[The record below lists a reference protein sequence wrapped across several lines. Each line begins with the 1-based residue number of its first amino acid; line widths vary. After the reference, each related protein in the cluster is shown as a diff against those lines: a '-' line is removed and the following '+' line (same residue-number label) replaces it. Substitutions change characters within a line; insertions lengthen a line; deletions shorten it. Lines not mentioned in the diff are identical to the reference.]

1 MPARVVG
8 NPDALIGEVVEEF
21 RKNIERRV
29 AEALE
34 ASRSLL
40 EKAYDEA
47 LRDLEKKLS
56 ERLRELEERLRSAE
70 ATREV
75 ELRREISSYRA
86 RIVEEVLQEALEAL
100 PSYVPRS
107 QYEGFLRRLMQEA
120 KEKAGGRRLKIIP
133 VERDRELVARI
144 ARQLGLE
151 LGDETR
157 SGYGGFLA
165 ITEDGVV
172 LDYTIENV
180 LGDTI
185 DKVKAIIA
193 KELFGE

>member
-1 MPARVVG
+1 MAPRVVG
-8 NPDALIGEVVEEF
+8 NPDALINEIIEEF
-21 RKNIERRV
+21 RRDIERRV

-75 ELRREISSYRA
+75 EIRREISTLRA
-86 RIVEEVLQEALEAL
+86 KLVDELLEEALRQL
-100 PSYVPRS
+100 PSRVPRS
-107 QYEGFLRRLMQEA
+107 QYEGFLRRLMVEA
-120 KEKAGGRRLKIIP
+120 KAKAGGKNLKIIP
-133 VERDRELVARI
+133 VERDRDIVVRLARE
-144 ARQLGLE
+144 LGLE
-151 LGDETR
+151 VGDETR
-157 SGYGGFLA
+157 GGYGGFLA
-165 ITEDGVV
+165 VTEDGVV

-180 LGDTI
+180 LGDMI
-185 DKVKAIIA
+185 DKVKSVIA
-193 KELFGE
+193 RELFGE